1 MGRGSLAFL
10 EFWELSIYVLVGYFS
25 LVSFC
30 KWSFIFTISWVE
42 LSSLNFDAL
51 LDKYIV
57 IITKAVEVGRIRGQ
71 AVYKIESTE
80 FLPLQERVLHV

>member
-1 MGRGSLAFL
+1 M

-30 KWSFIFTISWVE
+30 KWSFIFTISRVE

-57 IITKAVEVGRIRGQ
+57 IITKAVQVGRIRGQ